1 MKRILKKYEELNEQS
16 FSEFVKY
23 YNSNIFQHQIV
34 HFNVFLAACAK
45 VCVIKKVAKPSIE
58 ESKTQQY
65 DLKIMIKKQLLKD
78 MLLDPNYNYGLP
90 QKSKGKDTLVSR

>member
-1 MKRILKKYEELNEQS
+1 
-16 FSEFVKY
+16 
-23 YNSNIFQHQIV
+23 
-34 HFNVFLAACAK
+34 
-45 VCVIKKVAKPSIE
+45 VIKKVAKPSIE